1 MKEKTISNSIKN
13 WAPEDRP
20 REKLL
25 MKGKSALSDAELI
38 AILLG
43 SGNFK
48 ESALDLAKRILKDVE
63 NDLIQLGSVSV
74 ERLMKYQ
81 GVGKAKAV
89 SIAAAIDLGRRYRES
104 AVKRTNSIQSSK
116 DVFEYMQSVIGAL
129 PHEEF
134 WAIYLNVKN
143 QIITRVQI
151 GEGGT
156 TQTIV
161 DPKKV
166 FRLALDHNAV
176 NVIVCHNHPS
186 GGIVPSNSDISLT
199 HKLRQGAQIL
209 DLNLLDH
216 IIVGTDK
223 YFSFA
228 DEGIIDK

>member
-1 MKEKTISNSIKN
+1 MKEKGTTTSIKN

-38 AILLG
+38 AIILG

-48 ESALDLAKRILKDVE
+48 ESALDLAKRILRDVD
-63 NDLIQLGSVSV
+63 NDLIKLGSISV

-81 GVGKAKAV
+81 GVGQAKAV

-104 AVKRTNSIQSSK
+104 AVKKTNSIQGSK
-116 DVFEYMQSVIGAL
+116 DVFEYMQSIIGDL

-143 QIITRVQI
+143 QIITRSQI

-166 FRLALDHNAV
+166 FRLALEHNAV
-176 NVIVCHNHPS
+176 NIIVCHNHPS
-186 GGIVPSNSDISLT
+186 GGVVPSNSDINLT
-199 HKLRQGAQIL
+199 KKLKQGAQII

-216 IIVGTDK
+216 IIIGTDNF
-223 YFSFA
+223 FSFA
-228 DEGIIDK
+228 DEGIMDK